1 MGPCLALSKTSDIL
15 QRAKGLIHGTAA
27 FPPWQI
33 ICGLSV
39 KKGWKQ
45 LPLLSDLMEPV
56 CFGAGFQQSDDSLTL
71 SHTFGLHQGS
81 YSSLHQ
87 PKHVAPHVQGRELS
101 SGRF

>member
-1 MGPCLALSKTSDIL
+1 MALQPFL
-15 QRAKGLIHGTAA
+15 HGRLFVAY
-27 FPPWQI
+27 Q
-33 ICGLSV
+33 S
-39 KKGWKQ
+39 KKGGSNFHFSAIPWNRYA
-45 LPLLSDLMEPV
+45 LEL
-56 CFGAGFQQSDDSLTL
+56 ATFQQSDDSLTL